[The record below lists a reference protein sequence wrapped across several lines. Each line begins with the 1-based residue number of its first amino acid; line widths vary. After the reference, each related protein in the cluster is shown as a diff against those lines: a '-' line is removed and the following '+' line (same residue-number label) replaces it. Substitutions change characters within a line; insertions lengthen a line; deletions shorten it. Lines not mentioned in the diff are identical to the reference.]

1 MYNFYQIKQRV
12 FVPRLITDPLITS
25 PFFHLKDDFFNWPLT
40 ASQNNKTSN
49 NNTVSWTKFILF
61 WVHLC
66 GSESLLKSKKK
77 NRSHYLVRI
86 YSFAFYIPPDQI
98 SVKIFLYYFELLV
111 HASFTIL
118 IGASCCTLSKMR
130 FFLIIYLK
138 TFWRL
143 CFMQSLKRR
152 ILSYL
157 GPTVK

>member
-1 MYNFYQIKQRV
+1 MIS
-12 FVPRLITDPLITS
+12 LTDLWPQAKTTKLATTTQYHELNLYC
-25 PFFHLKDDFFNWPLT
+25 FGFTYVDLKVCW
-40 ASQNNKTSN
+40 SR
-49 NNTVSWTKFILF
+49 
-61 WVHLC
+61 
-66 GSESLLKSKKK
+66 EK
-77 NRSHYLVRI
+77 NRWHYLVRI